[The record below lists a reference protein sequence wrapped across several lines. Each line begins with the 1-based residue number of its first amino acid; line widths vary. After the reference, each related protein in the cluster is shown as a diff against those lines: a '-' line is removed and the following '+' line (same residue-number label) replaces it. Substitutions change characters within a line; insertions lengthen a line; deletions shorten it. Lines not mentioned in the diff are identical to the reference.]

1 MSYETVTVVG
11 TLLAVVLAVVI
22 SNWAML
28 RGFRSEVRGDIAGL
42 RTELKADI
50 SELRTELK
58 GDIAAG
64 AKETASLRAELK
76 ADISELRT
84 ELKADISE
92 LRTELKADMAAAANE
107 TTSLRAELVGL
118 NQRIDA
124 TNSRIDRLTDSLMAP
139 RHVPA

>member
-28 RGFRSEVRGDIAGL
+28 RGFRTEVRGDISGL
-42 RTELKADI
+42 RTELKTDI

-58 GDIAAG
+58 
-64 AKETASLRAELK
+64 T
-76 ADISELRT
+76 DISELRT
-84 ELKADISE
+84 ELKADIATGAKE
-92 LRTELKADMAAAANE
+92 TALLRTDLKADI
-107 TTSLRAELVGL
+107 SDLRTELVGL

-124 TNSRIDRLTDSLMAP
+124 TNSRIDRLADSLMSLRSVSAG
-139 RHVPA
+139 V